1 MCQAH
6 LQPQCIQSTPPPE
19 NDGSHS
25 YPHVT
30 DGETESQSSSARC
43 PRSPKKL
50 EADLRFIPRHLTSQL
65 CVLTYRKPTS
75 QPSRPLARVSWNPR
89 ASSPQRSSQHIS
101 EITPCVQHV
110 WVNFPAA
117 IIFTGIPGYK
127 TSQLGP
133 GGLSMELPGT
143 ECGTPPPAA
152 LSQKTGG
159 NYSILCGQVEPT
171 GRPPHLTPAERE
183 LGQAGVRPWGW
194 VGSGSVYTHPCAPH
208 HSKDG
213 HGI

>member
-1 MCQAH
+1 MSGTPPASVH
-6 LQPQCIQSTPPPE
+6 SIHPPPE

-50 EADLRFIPRHLTSQL
+50 EADLSFIPCHLTSQL

-143 ECGTPPPAA
+143 ECGTPPPPQLYLRRQVVITVSCAA
-152 LSQKTGG
+152 RLNPQ
-159 NYSILCGQVEPT
+159 
-171 GRPPHLTPAERE
+171 
-183 LGQAGVRPWGW
+183 
-194 VGSGSVYTHPCAPH
+194 
-208 HSKDG
+208 DG
-213 HGI
+213 HRT